1 MRFKSF
7 YYLCMRSKRMLSIM
21 AGWQRLSEQV
31 IIDKSLSGLQH
42 LKFLILGEACY
53 LGMLKYYG
61 FQLTYTL

>member
-7 YYLCMRSKRMLSIM
+7 YYLCMRSNRMLSIM

-42 LKFLILGEACY
+42 LKFLILG
-53 LGMLKYYG
+53 
-61 FQLTYTL
+61 